1 MAKPVCKCPKPPLSE
16 PALVAYA
23 ETHIANE
30 VRWFIRAMTSY
41 ESFFLD
47 DSKLPANTIV
57 AYLDSALLHGRSS
70 IEFFLHS
77 QGWPEDVRA
86 CHFRSAPSHHLDG
99 PLGDWK
105 KALDVYLSHLT
116 SKRDASASSTLRTRF
131 VTTGSEGR
139 GRWKLEDLWG
149 LLEASFGDLRA
160 NCRDPVAG
168 QFFEELLRVQVP
180 GWRSAT

>member
-1 MAKPVCKCPKPPLSE
+1 MPKPACECRPPPLSGPDLAE
-16 PALVAYA
+16 YA

-47 DSKLPANTIV
+47 DSKLPANTLV
-57 AYLDSALLHGRSS
+57 AYLDSALLHGRPLL
-70 IEFFLHS
+70 EFFLHTRGKS
-77 QGWPEDVRA
+77 EDVRA
-86 CHFRSAPSHHLDG
+86 CHFRSAPSHRLDG
-99 PLGDWK
+99 VLWDWK
-105 KALDVYLSHLT
+105 QALDVYLSHLT
-116 SKRDASASSTLRTRF
+116 SKRDAPASSTLRSRF
-131 VTTGSEGR
+131 VTTGSDGR

-149 LLEASFGDLRA
+149 LLEESFGDLRA
-160 NCRDPVAG
+160 NCRDPKAG